1 MEAVLWQ
8 CTAGSA
14 RAFYTPDRQV
24 AKVDLPLT
32 YFSKWEEFRILVLLT
47 IFGIDCFFLAL
58 GDCSRLRY
66 ILYAIRYV
74 RITIELYMYYEYNVC
89 MNPN

>member
-47 IFGIDCFFLAL
+47 IFGETKTE
-58 GDCSRLRY
+58 SRETKTETMVNIFVYRHHGQPLR
-66 ILYAIRYV
+66 
-74 RITIELYMYYEYNVC
+74 
-89 MNPN
+89 

>member
-1 MEAVLWQ
+1 MCVLEAVLWQ

-47 IFGIDCFFLAL
+47 IFGITTVIVTNAQPEHV
-58 GDCSRLRY
+58 
-66 ILYAIRYV
+66 I
-74 RITIELYMYYEYNVC
+74 
-89 MNPN
+89 

>member
-24 AKVDLPLT
+24 DLALT
-32 YFSKWEEFRILVLLT
+32 YFSKWEELRIL
-47 IFGIDCFFLAL
+47 CA
-58 GDCSRLRY
+58 
-66 ILYAIRYV
+66 
-74 RITIELYMYYEYNVC
+74 M
-89 MNPN
+89 